1 MIVGNMMDMGGMMG
15 AGMIWAVLILLLL
28 AAGAAAVIVLAVR
41 AGRQGRAGQRQ
52 LNAGSDEAHSVL
64 RRRFAAGEI
73 DDEEYQRRR
82 AALDNDR

>member
-28 AAGAAAVIVLAVR
+28 AAGVAAVIVLAVR
-41 AGRQGRAGQRQ
+41 AGRQRSPAQGRST
-52 LNAGSDEAHSVL
+52 AGSDEAHSVL

-73 DDEEYQRRR
+73 DDEEYPRRR